1 VHNDLED
8 ILGAFNKRKS
18 ELLNLHQPTGAYF
31 EALSAL
37 SNPYAVPRKNPE
49 NNQSQRAGKKSSAR

>member
-1 VHNDLED
+1 MLP
-8 ILGAFNKRKS
+8 GTNKYS
-18 ELLNLHQPTGAYF
+18 F

-49 NNQSQRAGKKSSAR
+49 NKQSQGAQTKSSAR

>member
-1 VHNDLED
+1 MLP
-8 ILGAFNKRKS
+8 GTNKYS
-18 ELLNLHQPTGAYF
+18 F

-49 NNQSQRAGKKSSAR
+49 NKQPQGTQTKSSAR

>member
-1 VHNDLED
+1 MLP
-8 ILGAFNKRKS
+8 GTNKYS
-18 ELLNLHQPTGAYF
+18 F

-49 NNQSQRAGKKSSAR
+49 NNQSQSAGKKSSAR